1 MSLCS
6 SLWLCAAQLLVHEH
20 TRLLSASTN
29 PLHVWDPKRRLF
41 LQLIPLRKALVKM
54 NEPPPAWGPAEKAP
68 LPPWKRLHIL
78 SVSHHQSC
86 IFGAA
91 CSITEHQTPA
101 TICNRQHSFH
111 AHSRQIR
118 VHCPKRCATESDIT
132 GTGSLSVRSTRDW
145 RKSKNEEKR
154 GFLEFR
160 KQQRRRKKWQNLITA
175 ALIIWWNRRIWIPT
189 SELWVQI
196 CIQYF
201 KYFCNLQV
209 RCFL

>member
-1 MSLCS
+1 MSISGYPWCLF
-6 SLWLCAAQLLVHEH
+6 VP
-20 TRLLSASTN
+20 RFDFVLLSASTN

-160 KQQRRRKKWQNLITA
+160 KQQRRRKKMAKPNYSGTYHMVEQENMDSYLGALGTNLYT
-175 ALIIWWNRRIWIPT
+175 
-189 SELWVQI
+189 V
-196 CIQYF
+196 F
-201 KYFCNLQV
+201 
-209 RCFL
+209 

>member
-29 PLHVWDPKRRLF
+29 PLRVWDPKRRLF

-91 CSITEHQTPA
+91 CSITEHQTH
-101 TICNRQHSFH
+101 N
-111 AHSRQIR
+111 
-118 VHCPKRCATESDIT
+118 
-132 GTGSLSVRSTRDW
+132 L
-145 RKSKNEEKR
+145 
-154 GFLEFR
+154 
-160 KQQRRRKKWQNLITA
+160 QQA
-175 ALIIWWNRRIWIPT
+175 ALIPRAFPSNPGPLSKTLRNWKWYHRNRQLVCEIHTGLEEKQERGKTGISGV
-189 SELWVQI
+189 SETTKKKKKMAKPNYSGTYHMVEQENMDSYLGALGT
-196 CIQYF
+196 
-201 KYFCNLQV
+201 NLYTV
-209 RCFL
+209 F

>member
-1 MSLCS
+1 MSISGYPWCLFVPRFDFV
-6 SLWLCAAQLLVHEH
+6 LLINQPSACLGSEAPP
-20 TRLLSASTN
+20 LLAT
-29 PLHVWDPKRRLF
+29 DPSEKS
-41 LQLIPLRKALVKM
+41 ISIKM

-132 GTGSLSVRSTRDW
+132 GTGSFSVRSTRDW

-160 KQQRRRKKWQNLITA
+160 KEQRRRKKWQNLITA

-196 CIQYF
+196 FIQYF